1 MSFLNDHNDS
11 AASQTLESI
20 LDTTTLRSKL
30 ILVQGLLFVT
40 ATAKKSASQR
50 CANVEWNLSG
60 SIPQVEGLNP
70 SETGFLISKIGC
82 VIIRAGLCDVPDTQV
97 FKNW

>member
-60 SIPQVEGLNP
+60 SDGDIASYIKL
-70 SETGFLISKIGC
+70 
-82 VIIRAGLCDVPDTQV
+82 VIYLV
-97 FKNW
+97 F